1 MLSGNWR
8 MYKHITTLRYLE
20 IVKIKMME
28 YLKIFTSICDGMRKM
43 SKWCMALK
51 TNDVHAAV
59 FVNIC
64 FEQQVTCNLKRW
76 ASIVIVY
83 IMYVRTSLSYNCK
96 NKRLKSIV
104 GCYENISSL
113 FMVAPRAATRTELP
127 RYSGYEKHRNLPVIF
142 WFSSPYKQ
150 LFQWFEC
157 PRRFMV
163 HRTYKLL
170 IQWFFLCPGQLMV
183 KFGVYSAATLPDN
196 IYADYI
202 ATVTDQLGTKSLPAD
217 CVDQG
222 SALSKYTSLE
232 SGKPQKPDS
241 LRQRPPAQPK
251 GTKKFAYANLTQPGG
266 KYCAIICQGH
276 SPKRYANFF
285 MPWGVAAG
293 DASG

>member
-1 MLSGNWR
+1 
-8 MYKHITTLRYLE
+8 
-20 IVKIKMME
+20 
-28 YLKIFTSICDGMRKM
+28 M

-51 TNDVHAAV
+51 TNDD
-59 FVNIC
+59 
-64 FEQQVTCNLKRW
+64 
-76 ASIVIVY
+76 
-83 IMYVRTSLSYNCK
+83 
-96 NKRLKSIV
+96 KRLKSIV

-113 FMVAPRAATRTELP
+113 FMVAPRAARTSSCFSGSNVLDDLWYTGTVTRTELSC
-127 RYSGYEKHRNLPVIF
+127 YSKEKIP
-142 WFSSPYKQ
+142 
-150 LFQWFEC
+150 
-157 PRRFMV
+157 
-163 HRTYKLL
+163 TYKLL
-170 IQWFFLCPGQLMV
+170 IQWFFLCPGQLM
-183 KFGVYSAATLPDN
+183 
-196 IYADYI
+196 DYI

-217 CVDQG
+217 CGMFAVDQG